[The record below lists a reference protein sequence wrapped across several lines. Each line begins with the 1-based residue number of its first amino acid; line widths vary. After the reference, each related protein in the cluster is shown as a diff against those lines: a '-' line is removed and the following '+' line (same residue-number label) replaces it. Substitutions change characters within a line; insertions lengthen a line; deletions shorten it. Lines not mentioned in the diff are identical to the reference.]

1 MHTNT
6 QCAPDASARTIT
18 FEEEYRMGE
27 HSHVIAEMVD
37 HRGRLASVLG
47 ITVTVMIVEVIGA
60 LTSGSLALLAVAS
73 SGH

>member
-1 MHTNT
+1 
-6 QCAPDASARTIT
+6 
-18 FEEEYRMGE
+18 MGE